1 MNTVDITLGVVS
13 IISLLIALP
22 QIFGS
27 NWKDLYALIFEG
39 KVSWSDIQKAS
50 NKVIKELRKENFSP
64 TCILGIGRGGALATG
79 LLSSEFNK
87 HIIIED
93 SNKEQRSTT
102 GNLKIGV
109 INSKVYLKKDK
120 THNDLDNE
128 IISRVDKIEYSN
140 IDIKLSLSEKILVMT
155 AQSYRGE
162 SFQKIIEKLVC
173 LGIKRENI
181 RTATLFWHTH
191 KQISVLHEPDIYGI
205 KISIN
210 KTMPWKDS
218 KYNTDRY

>member
-1 MNTVDITLGVVS
+1 MDKMDITLGIITVVS
-13 IISLLIALP
+13 FLIALP

-27 NWKDLYALIFEG
+27 NWKDLYAFVFEG
-39 KVSWSDIQKAS
+39 KVAWNVIQKAS
-50 NKVIKELRKENFSP
+50 SKIIKDLYREDFSP

-93 SNKEQRSTT
+93 SEKDQQSVTA
-102 GNLKIGV
+102 NLKIGV

-120 THNDLDNE
+120 LRDDLENK
-128 IISRVDKIEYSN
+128 IISRIERIEYSDV
-140 IDIKLSLSEKILVMT
+140 DIKLSSNDKVLIIT

-162 SFQKIIEKLVC
+162 SFQKILEKLDRI
-173 LGIKRENI
+173 GIPRDNI
-181 RTATLFWHTH
+181 RTATLFWHRH
-191 KQISVLHEPDIYGI
+191 KQINVLHEPDMYGKI
-205 KISIN
+205 ISIS